1 MGNAMS
7 SSFAPE
13 CTEAKKQY
21 DDCFNNWYT
30 ESECSDLSVSLRN
43 GKTNKM
49 TEFLKGKSLY
59 NECDDLWHDYKACVD
74 VSLIPNLQIQKKE
87 ELTYLV

>member
-13 CTEAKKQY
+13 CTAAKKEY

-30 ESECSDLSVSLRN
+30 E
-43 GKTNKM
+43 K
-49 TEFLKGKSLY
+49 FLKGKSLY
-59 NECDDLWHDYKACVD
+59 NECEDLWYDYKNCVD
-74 VSLIPNLQIQKKE
+74 LALAKKGVLPMLEEAREEAPFEKGGVLQDVKDEKK
-87 ELTYLV
+87 

>member
-13 CTEAKKQY
+13 CTAAKKEY

-30 ESECSDLSVSLRN
+30 ESE
-43 GKTNKM
+43 
-49 TEFLKGKSLY
+49 Y
-59 NECDDLWHDYKACVD
+59 NQLNTTIEVL
-74 VSLIPNLQIQKKE
+74 N
-87 ELTYLV
+87 